1 MKYILSFCFS
11 ILLLVSQIHAQ
22 QASVQ
27 SDRYQIRLGESFSL
41 TLKAAI
47 QDGQRII
54 WPTFVDSI
62 GPFFEILKSG
72 TIDTLK
78 DTSRV
83 GIELIQK
90 IEATS
95 FDSGMHTMPVF
106 AFDIISEN
114 GDTVHIVSDPLTF
127 QVSTVPVDTTKA
139 IKDIHGVLDVP
150 FDISEYIP
158 WILVGLLV
166 AAVIAAGLYFWL
178 KRKRKP
184 EESKPKLPPIP
195 AWQRALT
202 ALDEIAN
209 EKVWQ
214 VGRDK
219 VYHSAITDTLRN
231 YLEEQFNLPALES
244 TTDET
249 LEMVRKAS
257 LNQESIQHLKHVLV
271 LADLVKFAKEKPLP
285 NEHERA
291 LEYAR
296 QFIQLTRPK
305 DLINKEERKGEKDE

>member
-11 ILLLVSQIHAQ
+11 ILFLASQMHAQ

-41 TLKAAI
+41 TIKAAI
-47 QDGQRII
+47 QDGQRIV
-54 WPTFVDSI
+54 WPVFVDSI
-62 GPFFEILKSG
+62 GPHFDILKLG
-72 TIDTLK
+72 KIDTLPDSAK
-78 DTSRV
+78 AGSQF
-83 GIELIQK
+83 LQK

-106 AFDIISEN
+106 AFDIISAN
-114 GDTVHIVSDPLTF
+114 GDTAHIVSDPLTF

-158 WILVGLLV
+158 WILVGLLI
-166 AAVIAAGLYFWL
+166 AALIAAGLYFWL

-184 EESKPKLPPIP
+184 EESKPKVPTIP

-202 ALDEIAN
+202 ALDEIAK
-209 EKVWQ
+209 EKAWQ
-214 VGRDK
+214 SGRDK
-219 VYHSAITDTLRN
+219 IYHSAITDTLRM
-231 YLEEQFNLPALES
+231 YLEDQFQLPALES

-249 LEMVRKAS
+249 LEMLRKAS
-257 LNQESIQHLKHVLV
+257 FSQDSIQQLKQVLV

-285 NEHERA
+285 IEHERA

-296 QFIQLTRPK
+296 EFVQITRPK
-305 DLINKEERKGEKDE
+305 ELVNKDQKKGDSGE

>member
-11 ILLLVSQIHAQ
+11 FLCFFFQIHAQ

-47 QDGQRII
+47 QDGQRIV
-54 WPTFVDSI
+54 WPAFTDSI
-62 GPFFEILKSG
+62 GPNFDILKLG
-72 TIDTLK
+72 KIDTLP
-78 DTSRV
+78 DSVNT
-83 GIELIQK
+83 GTQFLQK

-106 AFDIISEN
+106 AFDIISAN
-114 GDTVHIVSDPLTF
+114 GDTAHIVTDPLTF

-158 WILVGLLV
+158 WILVGLLL
-166 AAVIAAGLYFWL
+166 AALIAAGLYFWL
-178 KRKRKP
+178 KHKRKP
-184 EESKPKLPPIP
+184 AEVKPKAPSIP
-195 AWQRALT
+195 AWQKALT
-202 ALDEIAN
+202 ALEEIAK
-209 EKVWQ
+209 EKAWQ
-214 VGRDK
+214 SGRDK
-219 VYHSAITDTLRN
+219 VYHSAITDTLRM
-231 YLEEQFNLPALES
+231 YLEEQFQLPALES

-249 LEMVRKAS
+249 LEMLRKAS
-257 LNQESIQHLKHVLV
+257 FNQDSIQQLKQVLI

-296 QFIQLTRPK
+296 EFIQITRPK
-305 DLINKEERKGEKDE
+305 ELVNKDQRKGVSGE

>member
-11 ILLLVSQIHAQ
+11 LLFLTSQMHAQ

-106 AFDIISEN
+106 VFDIISEN
-114 GDTVHIVSDPLTF
+114 GDTAHIVTDPLTF
-127 QVSTVPVDTTKA
+127 QIATVPVDTTKA

-158 WILVGLLV
+158 WILVGLVL
-166 AAVIAAGLYFWL
+166 AALIASGLYFWL
-178 KRKRKP
+178 KHKRKP
-184 EESKPKLPPIP
+184 AEVKPKVPSIP

-214 VGRDK
+214 AGRDK

-249 LEMVRKAS
+249 MEMVRKAAF
-257 LNQESIQHLKHVLV
+257 NPESIQHLKHVLV
-271 LADLVKFAKEKPLP
+271 LADLVKFAKEKPMP

-305 DLINKEERKGEKDE
+305 ELINREVRKGEKDE

>member
-11 ILLLVSQIHAQ
+11 LLLLASQTQAQ

-27 SDRYQIRLGESFSL
+27 SDRYKIRLGESFSL

-47 QDGQRII
+47 QDGQRVV
-54 WPTFVDSI
+54 WPAFNDSI
-62 GPFFEILKSG
+62 GPNFDILKLG
-72 TIDTLK
+72 KIDTLPDSTK
-78 DTSRV
+78 AGTQF
-83 GIELIQK
+83 IQK

-106 AFDIISEN
+106 AFDIISAN
-114 GDTVHIVSDPLTF
+114 GDTAHIVTDPLSF

-158 WILVGLLV
+158 WILVGLLL
-166 AAVIAAGLYFWL
+166 AALIAAGLYFWL
-178 KRKRKP
+178 NRKRKP
-184 EESKPKLPPIP
+184 TEVKPKAPSIP
-195 AWQRALT
+195 AWQIALT
-202 ALDEIAN
+202 ALDVIGN
-209 EKVWQ
+209 EKAWQ
-214 VGRDK
+214 SGRDK
-219 VYHSAITDTLRN
+219 VYHSAITDTLRM
-231 YLEEQFNLPALES
+231 YLEEQFQLPALES

-249 LEMVRKAS
+249 LEMLRKAS
-257 LNQESIQHLKHVLV
+257 FNQDSILQLKQVLV
-271 LADLVKFAKEKPLP
+271 LADLVKFAKEKPMP

-296 QFIQLTRPK
+296 EFVQMTRPK
-305 DLINKEERKGEKDE
+305 ELVNKDQRKGDSGE

>member
-1 MKYILSFCFS
+1 M
-11 ILLLVSQIHAQ
+11 HAQ

-106 AFDIISEN
+106 VFDIISEN
-114 GDTVHIVSDPLTF
+114 GDTAHIVTDPLTF
-127 QVSTVPVDTTKA
+127 QIATVPVDTTKA

-158 WILVGLLV
+158 WILVGLVL
-166 AAVIAAGLYFWL
+166 AALIASGLYFWL
-178 KRKRKP
+178 KHKRKP
-184 EESKPKLPPIP
+184 AEVKPKVPSIP

-214 VGRDK
+214 AGRDK

-249 LEMVRKAS
+249 MEMVRKAAF
-257 LNQESIQHLKHVLV
+257 NPESIQHLKHVLV
-271 LADLVKFAKEKPLP
+271 LADLVKFAKEKPMP

-305 DLINKEERKGEKDE
+305 ELINREVRKGEKDE

>member
-11 ILLLVSQIHAQ
+11 ILFLASQMHAQ
-22 QASVQ
+22 LASVQ

-41 TLKAAI
+41 TIKAAI
-47 QDGQRII
+47 QDGQRIV
-54 WPTFVDSI
+54 WPVFVDSI
-62 GPFFEILKSG
+62 GPHFDILKLG
-72 TIDTLK
+72 KIDTLPDSAK
-78 DTSRV
+78 AGSQF
-83 GIELIQK
+83 LQK

-106 AFDIISEN
+106 AFDIISAN
-114 GDTVHIVSDPLTF
+114 GDTAHIVSDPLTF

-158 WILVGLLV
+158 WILVGLLI
-166 AAVIAAGLYFWL
+166 AALIAAGLYFWL

-184 EESKPKLPPIP
+184 EESKPQAPTIP

-202 ALDEIAN
+202 ALDEIAK

-214 VGRDK
+214 AGRDK
-219 VYHSAITDTLRN
+219 VYHSAITDTLRM
-231 YLEEQFNLPALES
+231 YLEEQFQLPALES

-249 LEMVRKAS
+249 LEMLRKAS
-257 LNQESIQHLKHVLV
+257 FSQDSIQQLKQVLV

-285 NEHERA
+285 IEHERA

-296 QFIQLTRPK
+296 EFVQITRPK
-305 DLINKEERKGEKDE
+305 ELVNKDQKKGDSGE

>member
-11 ILLLVSQIHAQ
+11 LLLLVSQIHAQ

-114 GDTVHIVSDPLTF
+114 GDTAHIVSDPLTF

-184 EESKPKLPPIP
+184 EESKPKLPAIP

-305 DLINKEERKGEKDE
+305 DVINKEERKGEKDE

>member
-11 ILLLVSQIHAQ
+11 LLLLASQSHAQ

-41 TLKAAI
+41 TLKASI
-47 QDGQRII
+47 QGGQRVV
-54 WPTFVDSI
+54 WPAFSDSI
-62 GPFFEILKSG
+62 GPNFDILKLG
-72 TIDTLK
+72 KIDTLPDSAK
-78 DTSRV
+78 AGTQF
-83 GIELIQK
+83 LQK

-106 AFDIISEN
+106 AFDIISAN
-114 GDTVHIVSDPLTF
+114 GDTAHILTDPLTF

-166 AAVIAAGLYFWL
+166 AALIAAGLYFWL
-178 KRKRKP
+178 KYKRKP
-184 EESKPKLPPIP
+184 TEVKPKAPSIP
-195 AWQRALT
+195 AWQKALS
-202 ALDEIAN
+202 ALDEIAK
-209 EKVWQ
+209 EKAWQ
-214 VGRDK
+214 SGRDK
-219 VYHSAITDTLRN
+219 IYHSAITDTLRM
-231 YLEEQFNLPALES
+231 YLEDQFQLPALES

-249 LEMVRKAS
+249 LEMLRKAS
-257 LNQESIQHLKHVLV
+257 FSQDSIQQLKQVLV

-285 NEHERA
+285 IEHERA

-296 QFIQLTRPK
+296 EFVQITRPK
-305 DLINKEERKGEKDE
+305 ELVNKDQKKGDSGE